1 MCSAV
6 TIEQELRQLRDALN
20 HHNYRYYVLDD
31 PELPDAE
38 YDRLFQRLK
47 ALETEHPEQIT
58 ASSPTQRVGARPL
71 SAFSQVQHEMPMLSL
86 DNAFN
91 AQDLRDFVRRVQ
103 ERLKLSSGDDIAFA
117 CEPKLD
123 GIAVSVLYEDG
134 LLVRAATRGDGST
147 GEDITQNVRTLR
159 SVPLQLNGTG
169 WPARLEV
176 RGEIYLPKA
185 GFDALNERQRERDEK
200 TFVNPRNAAAGSLRQ
215 LDARITADRP
225 LEMCC
230 YSTGIVS
237 DPEALPEGHFETL
250 QLLHRWGFRIN
261 AQMRLVQ
268 GAEGCLEYYEDLAAR
283 RDSLSYDIDGI
294 VFKVNSRAQQEQLGF
309 ISRAPRWAIAHKFP
323 AQEEMTKVL
332 AVEFQVGRT
341 GAVTPVARLEP
352 VFVGG
357 VTVSNATLH
366 NMDEIARLGLC
377 VGDTVVV
384 RRAGD
389 VIPQVVQVVT
399 ERRSGAETPVTV
411 PETCPEC
418 GSQVVRNQLVRMLKG
433 KEELVDGTGFHCVG
447 RLACRAQL
455 SQAIIHFVSRRALD
469 IDGLGDK
476 SVELLVERELVRSP
490 ADLYRLGISDF
501 MTLEGFAEVSSAN
514 LYHSIQASKQVPL
527 PRFIYALGISEV
539 GEGTARV
546 LAQNLGSLERVTAAL
561 PLLLTCLPEVG
572 LGVAREIAGFFG
584 DEHNRQV
591 IADLA
596 ELGVVPQGSGELGL
610 SLRGSVTLADLLVK
624 LKIDKVGPVMAQHLA
639 GHFGSLQAL
648 LQADDA
654 QLAAV
659 PKLSKAACLNLRHK
673 LQDTDWCAQAR
684 AIEAQLLEF
693 GMHWSC
699 DAETSDESGAAAE
712 PLAGQTWVLTG
723 TLELMT
729 RDQAKAYLLS
739 LGAKVSGSVSAK
751 TDCVV
756 AGPGAGSK
764 LAKAQSLAVKVI
776 DEGEFVEQ
784 LQHYGITH

>member
-47 ALETEHPEQIT
+47 ALEAEHPELIS

-91 AQDLRDFVRRVQ
+91 AQELRDFVRRVQ

-123 GIAVSVLYEDG
+123 GIAVSVLYENG

-159 SVPLQLNGTG
+159 SVPLQLNGTD

-185 GFDALNERQRERDEK
+185 GFEALNERQRERDEK

-237 DPEALPEGHFETL
+237 DDAALPNGHFETL

-268 GAEGCLEYYEDLAAR
+268 GADGCLEYYEDLAAR

-294 VFKVNSRAQQEQLGF
+294 VFKVNDRAQQEQLGF

-389 VIPQVVQVVT
+389 VIPQVVQVVI
-399 ERRSGAETPVTV
+399 ERRSGEETPVTV

-447 RLACRAQL
+447 RLACGAQL
-455 SQAIIHFVSRRALD
+455 SQAIIHFVSRRAMD

-476 SVELLVERELVRSP
+476 SVELLVERELVHSP

-501 MTLEGFAEVSSAN
+501 MTLEGFAEISSAK

-527 PRFIYALGISEV
+527 ARFIYALGISEV
-539 GEGTARV
+539 GEGTARA
-546 LAQNLGSLERVTAAL
+546 LAQNLGSLERIATAL

-572 LGVAREIAGFFG
+572 LGVAREIAGFFS
-584 DEHNRQV
+584 DAHNRQV
-591 IADLA
+591 ITDLA
-596 ELGVVPQGSGELGL
+596 ELGVVPQGNGELGAV
-610 SLRGSVTLADLLVK
+610 LRGSVSLADLLVK
-624 LKIDKVGPVMAQHLA
+624 LKIDKVGPVMARHLA
-639 GHFGSLQAL
+639 EHFGSLQAL

-659 PKLSKAACLNLRHK
+659 PKLSKAGCSNVRNK
-673 LQDTDWCAQAR
+673 LQDADWCAQAQ
-684 AIEAQLLEF
+684 AIEAQLLAF

-699 DAETSDESGAAAE
+699 EAQGADGVEAAAE

-723 TLELMT
+723 TLEFMT

-776 DEGEFVEQ
+776 DEGEFIEQ